1 MQKET
6 SLKLSAKVKDVQM
19 SHREQVGRS
28 IRKMQK
34 SQTLNDSHH
43 DLLQLHE
50 ERHLGHKSF
59 QKEESRLEPESSHRQ
74 STGKDEPLS
83 GPADRSLYA
92 WEL

>member
-1 MQKET
+1 
-6 SLKLSAKVKDVQM
+6 M